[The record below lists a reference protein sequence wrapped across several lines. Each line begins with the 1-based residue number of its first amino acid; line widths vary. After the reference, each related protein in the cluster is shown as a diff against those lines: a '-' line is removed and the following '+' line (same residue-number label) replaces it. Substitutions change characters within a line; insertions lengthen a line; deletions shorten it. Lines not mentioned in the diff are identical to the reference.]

1 MGGGFPNALY
11 GAKFFKFYLW
21 YETLDFGAS
30 RWNSA
35 GDMVT
40 DGHYDMVFD
49 DNRIILRWGS
59 ISIIENSMYKI
70 IWFSGEII
78 FSFVFDAVPHIDIF
92 KVRLFGTKTQWCL
105 SLVRLYSG
113 SHLCRS
119 GHTENI

>member
-21 YETLDFGAS
+21 YETLDFVYLD
-30 RWNSA
+30 A

-40 DGHYDMVFD
+40 AGHYDMVFD

-59 ISIIENSMYKI
+59 ISIIKNSKNKI

-92 KVRLFGTKTQWCL
+92 KVRFFGTKTQWCP